1 MDTQEGVKDA
11 DIIELVYKEPVDTH
25 NIAAEESSNQ
35 LIRPKK
41 EEN

>member
-11 DIIELVYKEPVDTH
+11 GIRKLVYKEPVDTQ
-25 NIAAEESSNQ
+25 NIAAEESSKK
-35 LIRPKK
+35 LRRPKK